1 MQIGNLKL
9 INPIFTAPMAGIT
22 DKAFREILKAM
33 GSAVVFA
40 EMVSDKALTYGN
52 QHTLEMLD
60 IAEDGPPV
68 AVQIFGS
75 EPQVMAEAA
84 RIVAAKGADLIDIN
98 MGCPAP
104 KIVRNGEGSALM
116 KNPQLAAEIVRAVV
130 AAVDIPVTVK
140 IRKGW
145 DDQSTNALEVALLAE
160 DAGAQ
165 AVTVHGRTRNQ
176 YYAGP
181 ADWAIIGDV
190 KKHLQIPVIGNGDI
204 WHPTDAQRMMAETG
218 CDGVMIARGMLG
230 NPWLVQ
236 RTVAVVSGEMDPGMP
251 DSPVRLAMIKSHLD
265 RVVVLKGEICAVQQ
279 MRKHV
284 AWYIKGL
291 RDAARIRTAVN
302 HLSGRAEVL
311 ALLEDYFAKLAEEKK
326 AGPKDDFCRLAGGS
340 DEEDDCGR

>member
-9 INPIFTAPMAGIT
+9 INPVFTAPMAGIT

-33 GSAVVFA
+33 GGAVIYS

-52 QHTLEMLD
+52 QHTMEMLD
-60 IAEDGPPV
+60 IAGDGPPI

-116 KNPQLAAEIVRAVV
+116 KSPLLAARIVRAVA

-145 DDQSTNALEVALLAE
+145 DDQSVNAVTVALLVE
-160 DAGAQ
+160 EAGAQ

-181 ADWAIIGDV
+181 ADWAVIGEV
-190 KKHLQIPVIGNGDI
+190 KRQLQIPVIGNGDI
-204 WHPTDAQRMMAETG
+204 WHPADARRMMTETG

-230 NPWLVQ
+230 NPWLVR
-236 RTVAVVSGEMDPGMP
+236 RTAALAAGGIDPGTP
-251 DSPVRLAMIKSHLD
+251 DLEARLAMIKNHLH
-265 RVVVLKGEICAVQQ
+265 RVVALKGEVCGVHQ
-279 MRKHV
+279 MRKHL

-291 RDAARIRTAVN
+291 RDAARIRTAIN
-302 HLSGRAEVL
+302 HLPGLGDVL
-311 ALLEDYFAKLAEEKK
+311 ALLDDYFASLAALEADQATGQKIR
-326 AGPKDDFCRLAGGS
+326 RLN
-340 DEEDDCGR
+340 DCGDPDH